1 MKSKILL
8 VMLIYAVSL
17 VDAEVLGYDCD
28 AKNKLAG
35 HQIVGCEKIK
45 TWSLERCPIFVQ
57 DQCNEKMPCRCKA
70 TIYVTSCQEKWRC
83 IWDNA
88 TTSTTT
94 QLTTSS
100 STEVTTSPKE
110 ESKTIVPY
118 NGRDYT
124 DLILSILGGVGA
136 VFLIGLTIFLLV
148 KNFDRIAIRNR
159 STTPSGFVNRLSI
172 LIENVEE
179 GEQSEEEVNNEDVA
193 K

>member
-1 MKSKILL
+1 M
-8 VMLIYAVSL
+8 SL
-17 VDAEVLGYDCD
+17 VDAEVLGNDCD
-28 AKNKLAG
+28 ARPAG

-57 DQCNEKMPCRCKA
+57 DQYNEKMPCRCQL
-70 TIYVTSCQEKWRC
+70 TIYVTPCREKWRC
-83 IWDNA
+83 IWGNV

-94 QLTTSS
+94 QSTTSS

-110 ESKTIVPY
+110 ESTTIIPY

-124 DLILSILGGVGA
+124 DLILKILGGVGA
-136 VFLIGLTIFLLV
+136 VFLIGLFIFLLV

-172 LIENVEE
+172 LIENAEE
-179 GEQSEEEVNNEDVA
+179 GEEEEVINEDVA
-193 K
+193 R

>member
-1 MKSKILL
+1 M
-8 VMLIYAVSL
+8 
-17 VDAEVLGYDCD
+17 
-28 AKNKLAG
+28 
-35 HQIVGCEKIK
+35 
-45 TWSLERCPIFVQ
+45 
-57 DQCNEKMPCRCKA
+57 
-70 TIYVTSCQEKWRC
+70 
-83 IWDNA
+83 
-88 TTSTTT
+88 
-94 QLTTSS
+94 TSS

-148 KNFDRIAIRNR
+148 KNFDGIAIRNR

-172 LIENVEE
+172 LIENAED